1 MRAAAAIEK
10 RCRGDTR
17 ADCRT
22 FVTVENKREV
32 MLMTGV
38 PLDRF
43 KLSSTMAPGIAHE
56 VFVRGPSQRL
66 RHCLGLCRF

>member
-38 PLDRF
+38 PLDRSKF
-43 KLSSTMAPGIAHE
+43 EYYDTVHRP
-56 VFVRGPSQRL
+56 
-66 RHCLGLCRF
+66 